1 MDKYEYRVKTEQMLS
16 YMDKKAYKKAMEI
29 ADTIDWRRV
38 KNASMLCSVSEIYE
52 NNGEY
57 QKSRDVLFVAYDR
70 SPGSRK
76 IIYRLG
82 ILALKMNDINE
93 ATDCYEEFVQLA
105 PKDPNQF
112 ILKYKILRAQK
123 APLSQQIEALVNFKK
138 SEYVE
143 KWAFELAKLYHEAGM
158 TAECLEECDDLILW
172 FSEGKYVYQAMELKM
187 RYKPLT
193 PAQQEKYRQKSE
205 EKSSHFGKIAT
216 IRRELPPEAK
226 LQSEKTEKDIDSE
239 VAETEPAEERQE
251 VISEK
256 VHKPG
261 KKSVNEG
268 NEEDVKK
275 NYAKRSSSEVRRM
288 GTQEAFIKAAGSKF
302 AEESEKKGVTGDTI
316 ANAFVSGVEVAN
328 KKAGIDEPN
337 RRKSNLSQKTGTM
350 KIEEILQNWE
360 TQQREAARAIEAEK
374 ERYKEEKQKKVGQDT
389 VQILSADIQKLLD
402 ELEGKESEKD
412 DLMFEMP
419 EEEATEELTSE
430 EIDDLLEEPEEE
442 PEFENKADLV
452 ETLFVL
458 DEEEDSD
465 ESVEDEF
472 NDADEPYEID
482 EDFLEDAEE
491 LEVSEWEEGEEDLE
505 LSEWEEGEEDLEL
518 SELEEDEEE
527 DFELDETDEEEF
539 VLEENDEEDLEEDE
553 FDADYEVEDDFF
565 EDETE
570 TDFPE
575 DEEDDFIENPTPM
588 EEPDEDDEYEDDFE
602 EDSEDE
608 EDEYEEDLDFDEDEE
623 DLDFEEE
630 EDYEE
635 ESDFEEEEDYEE
647 ESDFEEEEDYEEEP
661 DFEEEEVYEEET
673 DFDEYPE
680 EEYEEL
686 EEEIEEEEE
695 PIEEI
700 EEIEDTQSM
709 IKRSPG
715 GVVLDTGFVVQGR
728 YDLEAQS
735 EIGLKAGLTEEQK
748 KLFSYFVPVRGMSEQ
763 IVDVLEADKRC
774 KKRFGTSRTGNIVIV
789 GRKGTG
795 KTVLAVD
802 VVKAIQKARKIKHG
816 KVAIVT
822 GEALNKKDVS
832 DVVDKLHGGA
842 LIIERAGRMNSRTVR
857 ELNELMEEQTGEL
870 LFVLEEQRKPLDK
883 LMNANPAFKKKF
895 TSRLELPVFINDELV
910 TFGQTYA
917 KENGYRIDEMGIL
930 ALYSK
935 IDMMQKEDHAVTVAE
950 VKDVMDAAI
959 AHSQKANVKHL
970 VKRVFKKGT
979 DESDRIILKEDDFK
993 L

>member
-193 PAQQEKYRQKSE
+193 PAQQEKYRQRSEGKSA
-205 EKSSHFGKIAT
+205 HFGKIAT
-216 IRRELPPEAK
+216 IRKELPTDIKP
-226 LQSEKTEKDIDSE
+226 QSEKTEKDIDSE
-239 VAETEPAEERQE
+239 AAETEMTEEKRE

-256 VHKPG
+256 ASKLS
-261 KKSVNEG
+261 KESVNEG
-268 NEEDVKK
+268 NEEDVKESHVK
-275 NYAKRSSSEVRRM
+275 NHSSEVKHM
-288 GTQEAFIKAAGSKF
+288 GTQEAFIKTAGSKR
-302 AEESEKKGVTGDTI
+302 AEESVDR
-316 ANAFVSGVEVAN
+316 A
-328 KKAGIDEPN
+328 
-337 RRKSNLSQKTGTM
+337 KSNLSQKTGTM

-360 TQQREAARAIEAEK
+360 AQQREAARTIEAEK

-452 ETLFVL
+452 EALFVL
-458 DEEEDSD
+458 DEEEDID
-465 ESVEDEF
+465 ESVEEEFDEE
-472 NDADEPYEID
+472 DEPYEID
-482 EDFLEDAEE
+482 EDFLESDEE
-491 LEVSEWEEGEEDLE
+491 LELPELEED
-505 LSEWEEGEEDLEL
+505 EELEL
-518 SELEEDEEE
+518 SELEEDEE
-527 DFELDETDEEEF
+527 FELDETEEEEF
-539 VLEENDEEDLEEDE
+539 VLDENDEEDLQEEE

-565 EDETE
+565 EDETDV
-570 TDFPE
+570 DFQE

-588 EEPDEDDEYEDDFE
+588 EEPEEDDEYEDDFE

-608 EDEYEEDLDFDEDEE
+608 DDEYEEELDFD
-623 DLDFEEE
+623 EE

-635 ESDFEEEEDYEE
+635 EVDFDEEEDYEE
-647 ESDFEEEEDYEEEP
+647 EVDFDEEEDYEEEV
-661 DFEEEEVYEEET
+661 DFDEEEDYEEADFDEEEDYEEEA

-950 VKDVMDAAI
+950 VKEVMDTAI

>member
-123 APLSQQIEALVNFKK
+123 APLSQQIDALVNFKK

-193 PAQQEKYRQKSE
+193 PAQQEKYRQRSEGKSA
-205 EKSSHFGKIAT
+205 HFGKIAT
-216 IRRELPPEAK
+216 IRKELPTDIKP
-226 LQSEKTEKDIDSE
+226 QSEKTEKDIDSE
-239 VAETEPAEERQE
+239 AAETEKTEEKRE

-256 VHKPG
+256 ASKLS
-261 KKSVNEG
+261 KESVNEG
-268 NEEDVKK
+268 NEEDVKESHVK
-275 NYAKRSSSEVRRM
+275 NHSSEVKHM
-288 GTQEAFIKAAGSKF
+288 GTQEAFIKTAGSKR
-302 AEESEKKGVTGDTI
+302 AEESVDR
-316 ANAFVSGVEVAN
+316 A
-328 KKAGIDEPN
+328 
-337 RRKSNLSQKTGTM
+337 KSNLSQKTGTM

-360 TQQREAARAIEAEK
+360 AQQREAERAIEAEK
-374 ERYKEEKQKKVGQDT
+374 EKYKEETQKKVSQDT

-412 DLMFEMP
+412 DLLFEMP
-419 EEEATEELTSE
+419 EEEAAEELTSE
-430 EIDDLLEEPEEE
+430 EINDLLEEPEEE

-452 ETLFVL
+452 EALFVL
-458 DEEEDSD
+458 DEEEDID
-465 ESVEDEF
+465 ESVEEEFDEE
-472 NDADEPYEID
+472 DEPYEID
-482 EDFLEDAEE
+482 EDFLESDEE
-491 LEVSEWEEGEEDLE
+491 LELPELDEE
-505 LSEWEEGEEDLEL
+505 LEL
-518 SELEEDEEE
+518 SELEEEE
-527 DFELDETDEEEF
+527 FELDETEEEEF
-539 VLEENDEEDLEEDE
+539 VLDENDEEDLQEEE

-565 EDETE
+565 EDETDV
-570 TDFPE
+570 DFQE

-588 EEPDEDDEYEDDFE
+588 EEPEEDDEYEDDFE

-608 EDEYEEDLDFDEDEE
+608 DDEYEEELDFD
-623 DLDFEEE
+623 EE

-635 ESDFEEEEDYEE
+635 EVDFDEEEDYEEADFDEEEDYEE
-647 ESDFEEEEDYEEEP
+647 EA
-661 DFEEEEVYEEET
+661 

-950 VKDVMDAAI
+950 VKEVMDAAI

>member
-1 MDKYEYRVKTEQMLS
+1 
-16 YMDKKAYKKAMEI
+16 
-29 ADTIDWRRV
+29 
-38 KNASMLCSVSEIYE
+38 
-52 NNGEY
+52 
-57 QKSRDVLFVAYDR
+57 
-70 SPGSRK
+70 
-76 IIYRLG
+76 
-82 ILALKMNDINE
+82 
-93 ATDCYEEFVQLA
+93 
-105 PKDPNQF
+105 
-112 ILKYKILRAQK
+112 
-123 APLSQQIEALVNFKK
+123 
-138 SEYVE
+138 
-143 KWAFELAKLYHEAGM
+143 
-158 TAECLEECDDLILW
+158 
-172 FSEGKYVYQAMELKM
+172 
-187 RYKPLT
+187 
-193 PAQQEKYRQKSE
+193 
-205 EKSSHFGKIAT
+205 
-216 IRRELPPEAK
+216 
-226 LQSEKTEKDIDSE
+226 
-239 VAETEPAEERQE
+239 
-251 VISEK
+251 
-256 VHKPG
+256 
-261 KKSVNEG
+261 
-268 NEEDVKK
+268 
-275 NYAKRSSSEVRRM
+275 M
-288 GTQEAFIKAAGSKF
+288 GTQEAFIKTAGSKR
-302 AEESEKKGVTGDTI
+302 AEESVDR
-316 ANAFVSGVEVAN
+316 A
-328 KKAGIDEPN
+328 
-337 RRKSNLSQKTGTM
+337 KSNLSQKTGTM

-360 TQQREAARAIEAEK
+360 AQQREAERAIEAEK
-374 ERYKEEKQKKVGQDT
+374 EKYKEETQKKVSQDT

-412 DLMFEMP
+412 DLLFEMP
-419 EEEATEELTSE
+419 EEEAAEELTSE
-430 EIDDLLEEPEEE
+430 EINDLLEEPEEE

-452 ETLFVL
+452 EALFVL
-458 DEEEDSD
+458 DEEEDID
-465 ESVEDEF
+465 ESVEEEFDEE
-472 NDADEPYEID
+472 DEPYEID
-482 EDFLEDAEE
+482 EDFLESDEE
-491 LEVSEWEEGEEDLE
+491 LELPELEEDEELE
-505 LSEWEEGEEDLEL
+505 LPELEEDEELELPELDEELEL
-518 SELEEDEEE
+518 SELEEDEE
-527 DFELDETDEEEF
+527 FELDETEEEEF
-539 VLEENDEEDLEEDE
+539 VLDENDEEDLQEEE

-565 EDETE
+565 EDETDV
-570 TDFPE
+570 DFQE

-588 EEPDEDDEYEDDFE
+588 EEPEEDDEYEDDFE

-608 EDEYEEDLDFDEDEE
+608 DDEYEEELDFD
-623 DLDFEEE
+623 EE

-635 ESDFEEEEDYEE
+635 EVDFDEEEDYEE
-647 ESDFEEEEDYEEEP
+647 EVDFDEEEDYEEADFDEEEDYEEEA
-661 DFEEEEVYEEET
+661 

-950 VKDVMDAAI
+950 VKEVMDAAI

>member
-93 ATDCYEEFVQLA
+93 AADCYEEFVQLA

-193 PAQQEKYRQKSE
+193 PAQQEKYRQRSE
-205 EKSSHFGKIAT
+205 EKNSRFGKIAT

-239 VAETEPAEERQE
+239 VAETEPAEEQQE

-256 VHKPG
+256 VHKSG

-268 NEEDVKK
+268 NEEDVKE
-275 NYAKRSSSEVRRM
+275 NHVKRSSSEVRRM

-302 AEESEKKGVTGDTI
+302 AEEPEKKGVTGDTI

-328 KKAGIDEPN
+328 KKAGIEEPN

-360 TQQREAARAIEAEK
+360 AQQREAARTIEAEK

-452 ETLFVL
+452 EALFVL
-458 DEEEDSD
+458 DEEEDLD
-465 ESVEDEF
+465 EIADEEEF
-472 NDADEPYEID
+472 DDADEPYEID
-482 EDFLEDAEE
+482 EDFLESDEE
-491 LEVSEWEEGEEDLE
+491 LDLMEEDEEDFELSELEEDEEDLE

-518 SELEEDEEE
+518 SELEEDGEELELSELEDEEE
-527 DFELDETDEEEF
+527 EFELDETDEEEF
-539 VLEENDEEDLEEDE
+539 VLEENDEEGLEEDE

-565 EDETE
+565 EDESE

-588 EEPDEDDEYEDDFE
+588 EEPDEDDEDDFEDYE

-608 EDEYEEDLDFDEDEE
+608 DDEYEEELDFDEDEE
-623 DLDFEEE
+623 DL
-630 EDYEE
+630 
-635 ESDFEEEEDYEE
+635 
-647 ESDFEEEEDYEEEP
+647 DFEEEEDYEEEP

>member
-123 APLSQQIEALVNFKK
+123 APLSQQIDALVNFKK

-193 PAQQEKYRQKSE
+193 PAQQEKYRQRSEGKSA
-205 EKSSHFGKIAT
+205 HFGKIAT
-216 IRRELPPEAK
+216 IRKELPTDIKP
-226 LQSEKTEKDIDSE
+226 QSEKTEKDIDSE
-239 VAETEPAEERQE
+239 AAETEKTEEKRE

-256 VHKPG
+256 ASKLS
-261 KKSVNEG
+261 KESVNEG
-268 NEEDVKK
+268 NEEDVKESHVK
-275 NYAKRSSSEVRRM
+275 NHSSEVKHM
-288 GTQEAFIKAAGSKF
+288 GTQEAFIKTAGSKR
-302 AEESEKKGVTGDTI
+302 AEESVDRT
-316 ANAFVSGVEVAN
+316 
-328 KKAGIDEPN
+328 
-337 RRKSNLSQKTGTM
+337 KSNLSQKTGTM

-360 TQQREAARAIEAEK
+360 AQQREAERAIEAEK
-374 ERYKEEKQKKVGQDT
+374 EKYKEETQKKVSQDT

-412 DLMFEMP
+412 DLLFEMP
-419 EEEATEELTSE
+419 EEEAAEELTSE
-430 EIDDLLEEPEEE
+430 EINDLLEEPEEE

-452 ETLFVL
+452 EALFVL
-458 DEEEDSD
+458 DEEEDID
-465 ESVEDEF
+465 ESVEEEFDEE
-472 NDADEPYEID
+472 DEPYEID
-482 EDFLEDAEE
+482 EDFLESDEE
-491 LEVSEWEEGEEDLE
+491 LELPELEED
-505 LSEWEEGEEDLEL
+505 EELEL
-518 SELEEDEEE
+518 SELEEDEE
-527 DFELDETDEEEF
+527 FELDETEEEEF
-539 VLEENDEEDLEEDE
+539 VLDENDEEDLQEEE

-565 EDETE
+565 EDETDV
-570 TDFPE
+570 DFQE

-588 EEPDEDDEYEDDFE
+588 EEPEEDDEYEDDFE

-608 EDEYEEDLDFDEDEE
+608 DDEYEEELDFD
-623 DLDFEEE
+623 EE

-635 ESDFEEEEDYEE
+635 EVDFDEEEDYEEADFDEEEDYEE
-647 ESDFEEEEDYEEEP
+647 EA
-661 DFEEEEVYEEET
+661 

-950 VKDVMDAAI
+950 VKEVMDAAI